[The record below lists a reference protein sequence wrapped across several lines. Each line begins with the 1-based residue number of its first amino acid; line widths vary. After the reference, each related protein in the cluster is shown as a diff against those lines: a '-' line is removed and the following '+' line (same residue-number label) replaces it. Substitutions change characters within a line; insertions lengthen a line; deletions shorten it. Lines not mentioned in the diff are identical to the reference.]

1 MTVYLVGAGPGDPD
15 LITVKGRAL
24 IAIADVILYDRL
36 SSSDLLAHAPA
47 TCLLIPAGKE
57 PGRHEKTQD
66 EINDL
71 LVAYG
76 RTHAVVV
83 RLKGGDPFVFGRGG
97 EEAERLVEAG
107 IPFEVVPGIT
117 SAIAG
122 PAYAGI
128 PVTHRGHN
136 TSVTILTG
144 HRWDASRI
152 RDTYGAL
159 SGTLVILMGAS
170 SFPAISADLVAMG
183 YDPETPVAAIR
194 NATLPTQEI
203 RRGTLSSLAEG
214 SLASP
219 SVIVVG
225 SVVSLSPFLSWYERR
240 CAVLRGKRVLVMR
253 TPQQVAVTSAA
264 LAPFGA
270 TAVDGGRLVITPLSW
285 DRTVLE
291 GADAVV
297 VTSANTVDI
306 LEEQGAL
313 APSLRYVAIGPKTKE
328 ALASRGIAAD
338 MPPAYTS
345 EGLGTYLLSTLAPMS
360 RVVALRSAK
369 ASGTLASLLSSH
381 RFCEVPVYDISYPL
395 VDESA
400 IRGCDI
406 VFFTSTAM
414 VHALSGIV
422 PPGTLRISIGP
433 VTSAALRAA
442 SLPPHAEA
450 RESTVASMIEAAISC
465 LYRDTG

>member
-47 TCLLIPAGKE
+47 TCLLIPVGKE

-97 EEAERLVEAG
+97 EEAERLAEAG

-144 HRWDASRI
+144 HRWNASRI

-159 SGTLVILMGAS
+159 SA
-170 SFPAISADLVAMG
+170 
-183 YDPETPVAAIR
+183 R
-194 NATLPTQEI
+194 
-203 RRGTLSSLAEG
+203 LSSSWAPHPFPRYHLTLLPWGTIQRHRWRPYGMPRFPTRKYGGARFPRLPMARLRPPR
-214 SLASP
+214 SLW
-219 SVIVVG
+219 SV
-225 SVVSLSPFLSWYERR
+225 
-240 CAVLRGKRVLVMR
+240 
-253 TPQQVAVTSAA
+253 
-264 LAPFGA
+264 
-270 TAVDGGRLVITPLSW
+270 PL
-285 DRTVLE
+285 
-291 GADAVV
+291 
-297 VTSANTVDI
+297 
-306 LEEQGAL
+306 
-313 APSLRYVAIGPKTKE
+313 
-328 ALASRGIAAD
+328 
-338 MPPAYTS
+338 
-345 EGLGTYLLSTLAPMS
+345 
-360 RVVALRSAK
+360 
-369 ASGTLASLLSSH
+369 
-381 RFCEVPVYDISYPL
+381 
-395 VDESA
+395 
-400 IRGCDI
+400 
-406 VFFTSTAM
+406 
-414 VHALSGIV
+414 
-422 PPGTLRISIGP
+422 
-433 VTSAALRAA
+433 
-442 SLPPHAEA
+442 
-450 RESTVASMIEAAISC
+450 
-465 LYRDTG
+465 